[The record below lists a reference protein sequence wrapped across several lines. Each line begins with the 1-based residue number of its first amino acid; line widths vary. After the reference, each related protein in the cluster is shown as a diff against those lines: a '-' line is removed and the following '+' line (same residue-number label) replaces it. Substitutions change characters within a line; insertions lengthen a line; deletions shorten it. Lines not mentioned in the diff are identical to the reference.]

1 MKSFLPMRVATIT
14 CAAGLLLGSPT
25 AAVAQADP
33 KFEYGEPVEIKKAVW
48 KASAQAGL
56 LLATGNSNSLT
67 VSAGG
72 SISRTDQWN
81 KIALDVEGRFGRTT
95 TFSAAPNLP
104 MMGGMPVISSYDDIA
119 TTTAVSTQYW
129 GVKLR
134 YDRFFSKNNLGYLV
148 AQAMGDDPA
157 GKHVFGGGQ
166 IGYSRQLYKNDRNE
180 FLAEVGY
187 DFTFVDFTAPPERDP
202 IFIHSLR
209 AYLAYNLTLSKD
221 TSVNTGLEG
230 LFNLNNFRA
239 PGFPDQV
246 TPFQDVRLNFKTALN
261 TKLHKNVSFRFSFKL
276 RFDNVPAPRP
286 PIAGAIYATDPI
298 TMQQFTPL
306 AEKVDTLSEAAL
318 IVNFL

>member
-1 MKSFLPMRVATIT
+1 MKRFLPMRVATSI
-14 CAAGLLLGSPT
+14 CSAWLLLGSPA
-25 AAVAQADP
+25 AAVAQSEP
-33 KFEYGEPVEIKKAVW
+33 KFEYGKMEEAPKAVW

-72 SISRTDQWN
+72 SVSRTDKWN
-81 KIALDVEGRFGRTT
+81 KIAIDLEGRFGRTT
-95 TFSAAPNLP
+95 TFSAKTGLP
-104 MMGGMPVISSYDDIA
+104 MMGGMPVISSYDDIT

-129 GVKLR
+129 GAKLR

-166 IGYSRQLYKNDRNE
+166 VGYSRQLYKSERNE
-180 FLAEVGY
+180 FLAEIGY
-187 DFTFVDFTAPPERDP
+187 DFTFVDFTSPPERSP

-209 AYLAYNLTLSKD
+209 AYLSYNLTLSKD
-221 TSVNTGLEG
+221 TSVNTGVEG
-230 LFNLNNFRA
+230 LFNLNNYES
-239 PGFPDQV
+239 PGFTDTI
-246 TPFQDVRLNFKTALN
+246 TPFQDTRVNFKTALS
-261 TKLHKNVSFRFSFKL
+261 TKLHKNVSFRFAFKL

-286 PIAGAIYATDPI
+286 PIAGATYGTDPT
-298 TMQQFTPL
+298 TMQPFTPIS
-306 AEKVDTLSEAAL
+306 ERVDTLSEAAL